1 MSSPSATQVT
11 RRRRRS
17 TRVTVAI
24 GLLVLAALVV
34 TGAALSGSWL
44 VVTVAAGLGVLLGI
58 AATRI
63 THSELA
69 DSRRKAAADRAAQAK
84 AFASLS
90 EERIA
95 EHSSYISDMHARI
108 SEREHALEELEVAL
122 CSAQKRAAES
132 IRKKNDE
139 SRRAAGLKVSL
150 AMTEDRH
157 HEALI
162 RISQLEQEVAVLRSE
177 LDSVTTA
184 WHNADNARRSAG

>member
-1 MSSPSATQVT
+1 M
-11 RRRRRS
+11 
-17 TRVTVAI
+17 RVTVAA

-44 VVTVAAGLGVLLGI
+44 VVTCAAGLGVLLGI

-69 DSRRKAAADRAAQAK
+69 DHRREAAADRAAQAK
-84 AFASLS
+84 AYAAIT
-90 EERIA
+90 EQRIT
-95 EHSSYISDMHARI
+95 EHSSYISDMHTRI
-108 SEREHALEELEVAL
+108 SEREQALVELEVAL
-122 CSAQKRAAES
+122 CSAQARAAES
-132 IRKKNDE
+132 TRKKNDE
-139 SRRAAGLKVSL
+139 GRRAAGLQVSL
-150 AMTEDRH
+150 AMAEDRH

>member
-11 RRRRRS
+11 RRRSRS
-17 TRVTVAI
+17 TRITVAV
-24 GLLVLAALVV
+24 GLLVLAALAV

-44 VVTVAAGLGVLLGI
+44 VVTCAAGLGVLLGI

-63 THSELA
+63 THSELT
-69 DSRRKAAADRAAQAK
+69 DYRREAAADRATQAK
-84 AFASLS
+84 AYAAMS
-90 EERIA
+90 EQRII
-95 EHSSYISDMHARI
+95 EHSSYVTDMQSRL
-108 SEREHALEELEVAL
+108 SERERALEELEVAL

-139 SRRAAGLKVSL
+139 SRRASGLKVSL